1 LKRGPAVVGALLAL
15 CVLAAFAAN
24 VERQAFLGDDSFISF
39 RYAKH
44 LAEGQGL
51 VWNPGDRVEGY
62 TNFLWVLLMA
72 AGLSVGIAPEGASMA
87 LGIASGLGLLAAM
100 VVFTARTTGWRDP
113 ILWLTPMV
121 LALHR
126 SFTAWCTGGLE
137 TSFFT
142 LLVFLAVL
150 CFVRERERGDA
161 FPLGS
166 SLLFALASLTR
177 PEGALFAFV
186 AGAFFLAEI
195 GLRRRSL
202 RVGLLW
208 SLPYGVIVGAHLLW
222 RRAYHGDWL
231 PNTFYAKVPG
241 VWWDHGFNYLARF
254 IDDYQV
260 GWFLPLILLGLLLG
274 REFKAWLLFAQAL
287 AYAIYV
293 AGVGGDRFEFRFL
306 VPILPHLYWLIADGI
321 HRLTRPVGSRRM
333 RAAGVVL
340 AGVAAAGLLGTTVG
354 SPRRPEAQRARMAVG
369 AHGINTLGSIRHYA
383 NARAREGKLLR
394 RWSDQ
399 GVLPSDLVL
408 CVGGAGAVP
417 YYTDWTTIDRR
428 GLNDATIAH
437 LPLERRGSIGHERD
451 APFEYL
457 LERKVVIFDV
467 LNQIVHE
474 SDAEKRKRGS
484 VVHDGHE
491 LPLKAVRVRG
501 LTLIFATLVSDAEL
515 DRIFAGLEVLH

>member
-321 HRLTRPVGSRRM
+321 HRLT
-333 RAAGVVL
+333 
-340 AGVAAAGLLGTTVG
+340 
-354 SPRRPEAQRARMAVG
+354 EALDA
-369 AHGINTLGSIRHYA
+369 LDY
-383 NARAREGKLLR
+383 L
-394 RWSDQ
+394 
-399 GVLPSDLVL
+399 DLVTADGL
-408 CVGGAGAVP
+408 WAAVLTRIQEVG
-417 YYTDWTTIDRR
+417 IR
-428 GLNDATIAH
+428 
-437 LPLERRGSIGHERD
+437 
-451 APFEYL
+451 
-457 LERKVVIFDV
+457 
-467 LNQIVHE
+467 
-474 SDAEKRKRGS
+474 
-484 VVHDGHE
+484 
-491 LPLKAVRVRG
+491 
-501 LTLIFATLVSDAEL
+501 
-515 DRIFAGLEVLH
+515 

>member
-1 LKRGPAVVGALLAL
+1 MKRAPAVVGALLAL
-15 CVLAAFAAN
+15 SVLAAFAAN

-51 VWNPGDRVEGY
+51 TWNPGDRVEGY

-72 AGLSVGIAPEGASMA
+72 AGLSMGVEPEGASMA
-87 LGIASGLGLLAAM
+87 LGIASGLGVLAAM
-100 VVFTARTTGWRDP
+100 LFFTARGSGWRDP
-113 ILWLTPMV
+113 ILWLAPLV
-121 LALHR
+121 LSLHR

-142 LLVFLAVL
+142 LLVFLAVV

-161 FPLGS
+161 FPVSS

-177 PEGALFAFV
+177 PEGALFAFI

-195 GLRRRSL
+195 GLRRRSV
-202 RVGLLW
+202 RAGLLW
-208 SLPYGVIVGAHLLW
+208 SLPYGVIVATHLFW

-241 VWWDHGFNYLARF
+241 AWWDHGFTYLGRF
-254 IDDYQV
+254 VDDYQI
-260 GWFLPLILLGLLLG
+260 GWFLPLIVVALLLG
-274 REFKAWLLFAQAL
+274 REFKAWLLFTQAL
-287 AYAIYV
+287 AYSIYV
-293 AGVGGDRFEFRFL
+293 AAVGGDRFEFRFL

-321 HRLTRPVGSRRM
+321 HRLGKLTGRKRAVGV
-333 RAAGVVL
+333 AL
-340 AGVAAAGLLGTTVG
+340 AGVAAVGLIATTVW
-354 SPRRPEAQRARMAVG
+354 SPQRPEARRARLAVG

-383 NARAREGKLLR
+383 NYRAREGKLLR
-394 RWSDQ
+394 RWSDE

-417 YYTDWTTIDRR
+417 YYTDWTTVDRR
-428 GLNDATIAH
+428 GLNDVTIA
-437 LPLERRGSIGHERD
+437 RRPIEGRGNIGHERD
-451 APFEYL
+451 ASFEYL

-467 LNQIVHE
+467 LNRIVHE
-474 SDAEKRKRGS
+474 SDAEKRERGS
-484 VVHDGHE
+484 VMHDGHE

-501 LTLIFATLVSDAEL
+501 LTLIFATLLADAEL
-515 DRIFAGLEVLH
+515 DRVFAGLEVVH